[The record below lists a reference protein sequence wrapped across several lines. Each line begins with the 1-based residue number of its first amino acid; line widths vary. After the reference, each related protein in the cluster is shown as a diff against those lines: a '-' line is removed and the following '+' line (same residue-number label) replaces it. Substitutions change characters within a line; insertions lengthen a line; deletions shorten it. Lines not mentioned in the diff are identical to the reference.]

1 MKEKEKMLKIL
12 RNTGMFVL
20 GTILVVVVFGLPM
33 VLLGNL
39 FIGWFGAYSWL
50 GMGLYFLSAIT
61 YVGLLVST
69 MNYWTSK

>member
-33 VLLGNL
+33 VLLCNL
-39 FIGWFGAYSWL
+39 FIGWFSAYSWL
-50 GMGLYFLSAIT
+50 GMGLYFLSAMT